1 MHARNANFSP
11 RRERT
16 IKDEEKLAF
25 YLNNIAISE
34 RCLRPP
40 SLANEIIITHNE
52 IRREPEKRL
61 KTRDAGI

>member
-1 MHARNANFSP
+1 M
-11 RRERT
+11 
-16 IKDEEKLAF
+16 IKEEEKLAF

-40 SLANEIIITHNE
+40 SLANEIIMTHTE
-52 IRREPEKRL
+52 IRKIVPEKRL